1 MKDTLAP
8 RRSRIRGLIAASAV
22 AVVAPLG
29 LAALATPADAAAS
42 KTGLYIIQVSGSP
55 VATYT
60 GGVAGLSRTKPVEG
74 ERVDSRS
81 SAAKA
86 YSATLVSQHAAVLSR
101 AKVAVSARTID
112 YTTAFNGFAA
122 RLTKDQ
128 AKQVERTPGVVHVW
142 ADEIRT
148 TDTIRTPGFL
158 GLSGPTG
165 VWQTKLGGLDKAGLG
180 VIVGIIDS
188 GFWPESASFAS
199 LPSPRPDATR
209 IARKWHGTCD
219 VGENNPVTCNN
230 KVIGARYYH
239 EGVDVESF
247 EFLSPRDYNGH
258 GSHTASTAA
267 GNYGVDAVINGGSV
281 GSMSGMAP
289 QARIAVY
296 KGLWAT
302 PDGRASGSTA
312 DLVHAIDD
320 AVADGV
326 DVINYSISGSS
337 TYVVS
342 PDEIAFLNA
351 ADAGVFVSTSAGNS
365 GDTVGESSVAHNS
378 PWTMTVAA
386 STSDRGTVKSVT
398 LGNGTT
404 YTGLGVGGAV
414 GPAPVADSSVLGL
427 DGADPTALSLCFS
440 DADSDP
446 TNGIQP
452 VLDPAKVAGKI
463 VICTRGT
470 NARVD
475 KSAAVKAAGGVGM
488 ILANA
493 SDAQT
498 LNADFHAVPTVH
510 LTATDGAAVK
520 AYAAA
525 GGSPTATI
533 NATDTTP
540 VRAPEMAGFSSYGP
554 ALAGDGNL
562 LKPDITAPGVDIIA
576 AVSPAGDPD
585 GNSFNAESGTSM
597 SAPHIAGIA
606 ALITQAHPKWSPMT
620 IKSALMTSA
629 TTLDNKG
636 LPIQRAGADATPLD
650 YGAGHVRPANAFSPG
665 LVYNSTSL
673 DWIRYGCGIGQFQ
686 LITDPSFCQTYGSV
700 DPSNLNYPSIA
711 VGALA
716 GSKVIT
722 RTVTNPSSRGER
734 YVASVKAPPGFTAA
748 VNPRIIT
755 VPPGAST
762 SFTVTLTRT
771 SAPLGEWAFG
781 SLTWRSGYS
790 RHIVTSPI
798 ALRPVAVS
806 APREIAVT
814 GASGSTMAS
823 VTPGYTGSLTATAA
837 GLVEGLDQ
845 VATTTLAANSTVT
858 VTIPEGTRVAR
869 FATYDADY
877 PAGTDIDLVVSK
889 DGVEVGSSAGGT
901 SEEEVT
907 LEAPAAGT
915 YEVTLDLF
923 AGADPTDIHL
933 VSYALG
939 SSAAGNLTVTPASQA
954 VRIGTAASV
963 SIAWTGLDPAKRYLG
978 AAIYGDG
985 TSTVGRTLVN
995 VLK

>member
-8 RRSRIRGLIAASAV
+8 RRSRIRGLIAASAL

-29 LAALATPADAAAS
+29 LAAVATPADAAAS
-42 KTGLYIIQVSGSP
+42 KTGLYIVQVSGSP

-60 GGVAGLSRTKPVEG
+60 GGVAGLTRTKPALG
-74 ERVDSRS
+74 DRVDSRS
-81 SAAKA
+81 PAAKA
-86 YSATLVSQHAAVLSR
+86 YAASLVSQHNAVLSR
-101 AKVAVSARTID
+101 AKVAASAKSHD
-112 YTTAFNGFAA
+112 YTTAFNGFVA
-122 RLTKDQ
+122 RLTPAQ

-165 VWQTKLGGLDKAGLG
+165 VWQSKLGGVDKAGLG

-188 GFWPESASFAS
+188 GIWPENPAFAA
-199 LPSPRPDATR
+199 LPEPRPDASI
-209 IARKWHGTCD
+209 IAKKWKGTCD
-219 VGENNPVTCNN
+219 TGENNPVTCNN
-230 KVIGARYYH
+230 KVIGARYYKD
-239 EGVDVESF
+239 GAQVESF

-267 GNYGVDAVINGGSV
+267 GNNGVDAVINGGSV

-414 GPAPVADSSVLGL
+414 GPAPLANSGDLGL

-463 VICTRGT
+463 VVCTRGT

-585 GNSFNAESGTSM
+585 GNSFNAYSGTSM

-606 ALITQAHPKWSPMT
+606 ALVAQKHPLWTPME

-629 TTLDNKG
+629 TTLDNTG
-636 LPIQRAGADATPLD
+636 QPIQRAGADATPLD
-650 YGAGHVRPANAFSPG
+650 YGAGHVRPIKAFSPG
-665 LVYNSTSL
+665 LVYASTAI

-686 LITDPSFCQTYGSV
+686 LITDPSFCASSGSV

-711 VGALA
+711 VGSLA
-716 GSKVIT
+716 GTKTVT
-722 RTVTNPSSRGER
+722 RTVTNISDRGER
-734 YVASVKAPPGFTAA
+734 YVASVKAPAGFTAT
-748 VNPRIIT
+748 VKPSSMT
-755 VPPGAST
+755 VPPGASK

-771 SAPLGEWAFG
+771 TATLDAWAFG
-781 SLTWRSGYS
+781 SLTWTGGRG
-790 RHIVTSPI
+790 HVVTSPI
-798 ALRPVAVS
+798 AVKPVAAA
-806 APREIAVT
+806 APRELAVT
-814 GASGSTMAS
+814 GASGTTSAT
-823 VTPGYTGSLTATAA
+823 VIPGYTGTMTATAA

-858 VTIPEGTRVAR
+858 VTIPEGTTVAR

-877 PAGTDIDLVVSK
+877 PAGTDIDIVVSK
-889 DGVEVGSSAGGT
+889 DGVQVGSSAGGT
-901 SEEEVT
+901 AEEEVT